1 MKVVILCGGKGT
13 RLREKT
19 DMIPKPMVSIGGRPI
34 LWHIMKI
41 YSSFGFN
48 DFVLALGYKSEVIK
62 QYFLNYR
69 EMTNDFVLDLGG
81 NLDIQYQGED
91 IAENWKI
98 TFVDTGE
105 DSMTGSRLARVGKY
119 IQDESFLLTYGD
131 GVADIDLN
139 QLVRI
144 HKEHGR
150 IGTVSGVHMPS
161 RFGKLVINTENGLVE
176 RFTEKPFESG
186 TADYING
193 GFFVFSREFFK
204 YVDSDKSCILEREP
218 LEQLAK
224 DGELAIYRH
233 NGYWQCMDTYRDW
246 LTLEQLWQS
255 GDAPWK
261 PNQRSKT
268 AKTNIESG

>member
-19 DMIPKPMVSIGGRPI
+19 EMIPKPMVSIGGRPI
-34 LWHIMKI
+34 LWHIMKS
-41 YSSFGFN
+41 YAGFGFK

-69 EMTNDFVLDLGG
+69 TMSSDFILDLGK
-81 NLDIQYQGED
+81 NPDIQYQGETPV
-91 IAENWKI
+91 ENWRI
-98 TFVDTGE
+98 TFAETGE
-105 DSMTGSRLARVGKY
+105 ESMTGSRVARIRKY
-119 IQDESFLLTYGD
+119 IQDDSFLLTYGD
-131 GVADIDLN
+131 GLADIDLN
-139 QLVRI
+139 QLVNF
-144 HKEHGR
+144 HKAHGK

-161 RFGKLVINTENGLVE
+161 RFGKLVINTENCLVE
-176 RFTEKPFESG
+176 KFTEKPLESG

-193 GFFVFSREFFK
+193 GFFILNREFFS
-204 YVDSDKSCILEREP
+204 YVDSDKSCVLEREP

-246 LTLEQLWQS
+246 LTLERLWEA
-255 GDAPWK
+255 GEAPWK
-261 PNQRSKT
+261 S
-268 AKTNIESG
+268 TNEKY

>member
-13 RLREKT
+13 RLREKSEK
-19 DMIPKPMVSIGGRPI
+19 IPKPMVSIGGRPI

-69 EMTNDFVLDLGG
+69 AMGSDFVLDLGNNG
-81 NLDIQYQGED
+81 DIEYHGDD
-91 IAENWKI
+91 IVENWKI
-98 TFVDTGE
+98 TFADTGE
-105 DSMTGSRLARVGKY
+105 DAMTGSRVAR
-119 IQDESFLLTYGD
+119 ISQFIHDDIFLLTYGD
-131 GVADIDLN
+131 GVANIDLN
-139 QLVRI
+139 QLVRF
-144 HKEHGR
+144 HKKHGR

-161 RFGKLVINTENGLVE
+161 RFGKLLINTGNDLVE
-176 RFTEKPFESG
+176 KFTEKPLESG

-193 GFFVFSREFFK
+193 GFFVFNREFLR
-204 YVDSDKSCILEREP
+204 YVDTDNSCVLEREP
-218 LEQLAK
+218 LEQLAN

-246 LTLEQLWQS
+246 LTLDRLWQS

-261 PNQRSKT
+261 SIIQNR
-268 AKTNIESG
+268 

>member
-1 MKVVILCGGKGT
+1 MKVVILCGGQGT

-19 DMIPKPMVSIGGRPI
+19 DMMPKPMVSIGGRPI

-69 EMTNDFVLDLGG
+69 EMGNDFVLDLGG
-81 NLDIQYQGED
+81 NLDIQYHGKD

-105 DSMTGSRLARVGKY
+105 DSMTGSRLARIGKY

-144 HKEHGR
+144 HKKHGR

-161 RFGKLVINTENGLVE
+161 RFGKLVINTENSLVE

-193 GFFVFSREFFK
+193 GFFVFNREFFK
-204 YVDSDKSCILEREP
+204 YVDTDKSCILEREP

-246 LTLEQLWQS
+246 LTLERLWQS

-261 PNQRSKT
+261 SIIQSK
-268 AKTNIESG
+268 

>member
-19 DMIPKPMVSIGGRPI
+19 EMIPKPMVSIGGRPI

-48 DFVLALGYKSEVIK
+48 DFVLALGYKSDVIK
-62 QYFLNYR
+62 RYFLNYR
-69 EMTNDFVLDLGG
+69 AMGSDFVLDLG
-81 NLDIQYQGED
+81 NNADIQYHGED
-91 IAENWKI
+91 IVENWRV
-98 TFVDTGE
+98 TFADTGE
-105 DSMTGSRLARVGKY
+105 DAMTGSRVARIAKY
-119 IQDESFLLTYGD
+119 VQGDTFLLTYGD
-131 GVADIDLN
+131 GVANIDLN
-139 QLVRI
+139 QLVRF

-150 IGTVSGVHMPS
+150 VGTVSGVHMPS
-161 RFGKLVINTENGLVE
+161 RFGKLVINTESDFVE
-176 RFTEKPFESG
+176 KFTEKPVESG

-193 GFFVFSREFFK
+193 GFFVFNREFFS
-204 YVDSDKSCILEREP
+204 YVDSDSSCVLEREP

-246 LTLEQLWQS
+246 LNLERLWLS
-255 GDAPWK
+255 NEAPWK
-261 PNQRSKT
+261 PNPDKPE
-268 AKTNIESG
+268 KCLK

>member
-48 DFVLALGYKSEVIK
+48 EFVLALGYKSEVIK

-69 EMTNDFVLDLGG
+69 AMSSDFVLDLGK
-81 NLDIQYQGED
+81 NSDIQYNGKD
-91 IAENWKI
+91 IVENWKI
-98 TFVDTGE
+98 TFAGTGE
-105 DSMTGSRLARVGKY
+105 DAMTGSRVAQTAKY
-119 IQDESFLLTYGD
+119 VQADSFLLTYGD

-139 QLVRI
+139 QLVRF
-144 HKEHGR
+144 HQEHGK

-161 RFGKLVINTENGLVE
+161 RFGKLVMNTEKGLVE
-176 RFTEKPFESG
+176 KFTEKPLESG
-186 TADYING
+186 ATDYING
-193 GFFVFSREFFK
+193 GFFVFNREFFK
-204 YVDSDKSCILEREP
+204 YVDTDNSCVLEREP

-224 DGELAIYRH
+224 NGELAIYRH
-233 NGYWQCMDTYRDW
+233 NGYWHVWIPT
-246 LTLEQLWQS
+246 
-255 GDAPWK
+255 G
-261 PNQRSKT
+261 
-268 AKTNIESG
+268 IG

>member
-19 DMIPKPMVSIGGRPI
+19 DMIPKPMVSIGGRAI

-69 EMTNDFVLDLGG
+69 AMGSDFDLDLGKNSG
-81 NLDIQYQGED
+81 IQYHGDD
-91 IAENWKI
+91 IVENWKI
-98 TFVDTGE
+98 TFADTGE
-105 DSMTGSRLARVGKY
+105 DAMTGSRVARIGQY
-119 IQDESFLLTYGD
+119 IQGDSFLLTYGD

-139 QLVRI
+139 RLVRF
-144 HKEHGR
+144 HQEHGR

-161 RFGKLVINTENGLVE
+161 RFGKLLINTETDLVE
-176 RFTEKPFESG
+176 KFTEKPLESG

-193 GFFVFSREFFK
+193 GFFMFNREFLN
-204 YVDSDKSCILEREP
+204 YVDQDESCVLEREP

-233 NGYWQCMDTYRDW
+233 DGYWQCMDTYRDW
-246 LTLEQLWQS
+246 LNLERLWQS

-261 PNQRSKT
+261 SVVQSQ
-268 AKTNIESG
+268 

>member
-1 MKVVILCGGKGT
+1 MKVVILCGGQGT

-19 DMIPKPMVSIGGRPI
+19 EMIPKPMVTIGGRPI

-48 DFVLALGYKSEVIK
+48 EFVLALGYKSEVIK
-62 QYFLNYR
+62 KYFLNYR
-69 EMTNDFVLDLGG
+69 AIGSDFFLDLGEDSG
-81 NLDIQYQGED
+81 IQYHGED
-91 IAENWKI
+91 ITENWKI
-98 TFVDTGE
+98 TFADTGE
-105 DSMTGSRLARVGKY
+105 DAMTGSRVAGIGKY
-119 IQDESFLLTYGD
+119 IQDDIFLLTYGD
-131 GVADIDLN
+131 GVANIDLD
-139 QLVRI
+139 QLVRF

-161 RFGKLVINTENGLVE
+161 RFGKLVVNTENSLVE
-176 RFTEKPFESG
+176 KFTEKPLESG

-193 GFFVFSREFFK
+193 GFFVFNREFLN
-204 YVDSDKSCILEREP
+204 YVDRDSSCVLEREP

-246 LTLEQLWQS
+246 LNLERLWLS
-255 GDAPWK
+255 NEAPWK
-261 PNQRSKT
+261 PMIQSK
-268 AKTNIESG
+268 